1 MTETTH
7 AAREAASR
15 PNDIKDGAEEFARIG
30 EIARKFDVTLRALR
44 FYEDRGLIH
53 PRREGTT
60 RLYSRRDRAR
70 LKLIL
75 LGRRIGFSLREVKQ
89 IMDLYDPKGP
99 NTRQLKLV
107 LEKSQRQLGRLEARR
122 DALDGAINELKAV
135 MATVRDKVEAVQ
147 PLRRAG

>member
-1 MTETTH
+1 M
-7 AAREAASR
+7 
-15 PNDIKDGAEEFARIG
+15 KDGAEEFARIG
-30 EIARKFDVTLRALR
+30 EMARKFDVTLRALR

>member
-1 MTETTH
+1 MIETMH
-7 AAREAASR
+7 AARDAASESSTS
-15 PNDIKDGAEEFARIG
+15 PDDTDEFTRIG
-30 EIARKFDVTLRALR
+30 EMAKRFEVTLRALR
-44 FYEDRGLIH
+44 FYEDRGLIQ

-60 RLYSRRDRAR
+60 RLYSRRDQAR

-89 IMDLYDPKGP
+89 MMDLYDPKGA

-107 LEKSQRQLGRLEARR
+107 LERSQRQLGRLETRR
-122 DALDGAINELKAV
+122 AALDEAIGELTDL
-135 MATVRDKVEAVQ
+135 MSSVRDRLEAPQ

>member
-7 AAREAASR
+7 AAARAASK
-15 PNDIKDGAEEFARIG
+15 PDVEEFTRIG
-30 EIARKFDVTLRALR
+30 EMAKSFDVTLRALR

-60 RLYSRRDRAR
+60 RLYSHRDRAR

-75 LGRRIGFSLREVKQ
+75 LGRRVGFSLREVKQ
-89 IMDLYDPKGP
+89 MMDLYDPKGS

-107 LEKSQRQLGRLEARR
+107 LEKSQRQLGRLE
-122 DALDGAINELKAV
+122 
-135 MATVRDKVEAVQ
+135 T
-147 PLRRAG
+147 RRAG

>member
-1 MTETTH
+1 M
-7 AAREAASR
+7 
-15 PNDIKDGAEEFARIG
+15 
-30 EIARKFDVTLRALR
+30 ARKFDVTLRALR

>member
-7 AAREAASR
+7 AATGAASKS
-15 PNDIKDGAEEFARIG
+15 DVAGEDMDEFTRIG
-30 EIARKFDVTLRALR
+30 EMAKSFDVTLRALR

-60 RLYSRRDRAR
+60 RLYSHRDRAR

-75 LGRRIGFSLREVKQ
+75 LGRRVGFSLREVKQ
-89 IMDLYDPKGP
+89 MMDLYESKGS

-107 LEKSQRQLGRLEARR
+107 LEKSQRQLGRLETRR
-122 DALDGAINELKAV
+122 AALDEAIGELKDIMENA
-135 MATVRDKVEAVQ
+135 RGRLEAVQ